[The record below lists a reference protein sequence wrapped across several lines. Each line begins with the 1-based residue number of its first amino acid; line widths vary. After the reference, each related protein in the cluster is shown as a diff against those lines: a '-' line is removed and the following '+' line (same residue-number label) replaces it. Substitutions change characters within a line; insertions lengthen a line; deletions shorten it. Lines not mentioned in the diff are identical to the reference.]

1 MAKPILKSQQS
12 LVDAE
17 KVIQLAN
24 DIVAG
29 KIKNLDE
36 IKDEDL
42 QQIVKDGIEYQ
53 RDNINSVGSAALGS
67 MGILGGVEI
76 ANQAIKYSANTGAK
90 GATIITSGLKNMGK
104 KIGIPSMK
112 GGLLAGVIITIGL
125 GSATYILAKVFIPPM
140 NKSKKEELLLESE
153 KVLEQLSAKVSDE
166 RTNNLE
172 FILVI
177 KLMVNNIVTYLLNFR
192 TLKKTIWT

>member
-125 GSATYILAKVFIPPM
+125 GSVTYILAKVFIPTM
-140 NKSKKEELLLESE
+140 DKSKKEELLSESE
-153 KVLEQLSAKVSDE
+153 KVFEQLSAKVSDE
-166 RTNNLE
+166 GTNNLE

-177 KLMVNNIVTYLLNFR
+177 KLMVKNIVTYLKNDLG
-192 TLKKTIWT
+192 IA

>member
-12 LVDAE
+12 LVDTE
-17 KVIQLAN
+17 KIIQLAN

-177 KLMVNNIVTYLLNFR
+177 KLMVNNIVTYLKNDLG
-192 TLKKTIWT
+192 IA

>member
-76 ANQAIKYSANTGAK
+76 ANQAIKYSANPGAK

-104 KIGIPSMK
+104 KMGIPSMK
-112 GGLLAGVIITIGL
+112 GGLIAGVIITIGL
-125 GSATYILAKVFIPPM
+125 GSVTYILAKVFIPTM
-140 NKSKKEELLLESE
+140 DKSKKEELLSESE
-153 KVLEQLSAKVSDE
+153 KVFEQLSAKVSDE
-166 RTNNLE
+166 GTNNLV

-177 KLMVNNIVTYLLNFR
+177 KLMVNNIVTYLKNDLG
-192 TLKKTIWT
+192 IA

>member
-1 MAKPILKSQQS
+1 MAKLILKSQQS

-125 GSATYILAKVFIPPM
+125 GSVTYILAKVFIPTM
-140 NKSKKEELLLESE
+140 DKSKKEELLSESE
-153 KVLEQLSAKVSDE
+153 KVFEQLSAKVSDE
-166 RTNNLE
+166 GTNNLE

-177 KLMVNNIVTYLLNFR
+177 KLMVNNIVTYLKNDLG
-192 TLKKTIWT
+192 IA

>member
-125 GSATYILAKVFIPPM
+125 GSVTYILAKVFIPPM
-140 NKSKKEELLLESE
+140 DKSKKEELLLESE

-177 KLMVNNIVTYLLNFR
+177 RLMVNNIVTYLKNDLG
-192 TLKKTIWT
+192 IA

>member
-1 MAKPILKSQQS
+1 MAKLILKSQQS

-76 ANQAIKYSANTGAK
+76 ANQAIKYSANPGAK

-104 KIGIPSMK
+104 KMGIPSMK
-112 GGLLAGVIITIGL
+112 GGLIAGVIITIGL
-125 GSATYILAKVFIPPM
+125 GSVTYILAKVFIPTM
-140 NKSKKEELLLESE
+140 DKSKKEELLSESE
-153 KVLEQLSAKVSDE
+153 KVFEQLSAKVSDE
-166 RTNNLE
+166 GTNNLE

-177 KLMVNNIVTYLLNFR
+177 KLMVKNIVTYLKNDLGSA
-192 TLKKTIWT
+192 

>member
-1 MAKPILKSQQS
+1 MAKLILKSQQS

-177 KLMVNNIVTYLLNFR
+177 KLMVNNIVTYLKNDLG
-192 TLKKTIWT
+192 IA

>member
-53 RDNINSVGSAALGS
+53 RDNI
-67 MGILGGVEI
+67 IL
-76 ANQAIKYSANTGAK
+76 
-90 GATIITSGLKNMGK
+90 
-104 KIGIPSMK
+104 
-112 GGLLAGVIITIGL
+112 
-125 GSATYILAKVFIPPM
+125 
-140 NKSKKEELLLESE
+140 
-153 KVLEQLSAKVSDE
+153 
-166 RTNNLE
+166 
-172 FILVI
+172 
-177 KLMVNNIVTYLLNFR
+177 
-192 TLKKTIWT
+192 

>member
-76 ANQAIKYSANTGAK
+76 ANQAIKYSANPGAK

-104 KIGIPSMK
+104 KMGIPSMK
-112 GGLLAGVIITIGL
+112 GGLIAGVIITIGL
-125 GSATYILAKVFIPPM
+125 GSATYILAKVFIPTM
-140 NKSKKEELLLESE
+140 DKSKKEELLSESE
-153 KVLEQLSAKVSDE
+153 KVFEQLSAKVSDE
-166 RTNNLE
+166 GTNNLE

-177 KLMVNNIVTYLLNFR
+177 KLMVKNIVTYLKNDLG
-192 TLKKTIWT
+192 IA

>member
-1 MAKPILKSQQS
+1 MAKLILKSQQS

-76 ANQAIKYSANTGAK
+76 ANQAIKYSANPGAK

-104 KIGIPSMK
+104 KMGIPSMK
-112 GGLLAGVIITIGL
+112 GGLIAGVIITIGL
-125 GSATYILAKVFIPPM
+125 GSVTYILAKVFIPTM
-140 NKSKKEELLLESE
+140 DKSKKEELLSESE
-153 KVLEQLSAKVSDE
+153 KVFEQLSAKVSDE

-177 KLMVNNIVTYLLNFR
+177 KLMVNNIVTYLKNDLG
-192 TLKKTIWT
+192 IA

>member
-1 MAKPILKSQQS
+1 MAKLILKSQQS

-104 KIGIPSMK
+104 KMGIPSMK
-112 GGLLAGVIITIGL
+112 GGLIAGVIITIGL
-125 GSATYILAKVFIPPM
+125 GSVTYILAKVFIPTM
-140 NKSKKEELLLESE
+140 DKSKKEELLSESE
-153 KVLEQLSAKVSDE
+153 KVFEQLSAKVSDE
-166 RTNNLE
+166 GTNNLE

-177 KLMVNNIVTYLLNFR
+177 KLMVNNIVTYLKNDLG
-192 TLKKTIWT
+192 IA

>member
-76 ANQAIKYSANTGAK
+76 ANQAIKYSANPGAK

-104 KIGIPSMK
+104 KMGIPSMK
-112 GGLLAGVIITIGL
+112 GRLIAGVIITIGL
-125 GSATYILAKVFIPPM
+125 GSVTYILAKVFIPTM
-140 NKSKKEELLLESE
+140 DKSKKEELLSESE
-153 KVLEQLSAKVSDE
+153 KVFEQLSAKVSDE
-166 RTNNLE
+166 GTNNLE

-177 KLMVNNIVTYLLNFR
+177 KLMVKNIVTYLKNDLG
-192 TLKKTIWT
+192 IA

>member
-76 ANQAIKYSANTGAK
+76 ANQAIKYSANPGAK

-104 KIGIPSMK
+104 KMGIPSMK
-112 GGLLAGVIITIGL
+112 GGLIAGVIITIGL
-125 GSATYILAKVFIPPM
+125 GSVTYILAKVFIPTM
-140 NKSKKEELLLESE
+140 DKSKKEELLSESE
-153 KVLEQLSAKVSDE
+153 KVFEQLSAKVSDE
-166 RTNNLE
+166 GTNNLE

-177 KLMVNNIVTYLLNFR
+177 KLMVKNIVTYLKNDLG
-192 TLKKTIWT
+192 IA

>member
-29 KIKNLDE
+29 KIKNIDE

-177 KLMVNNIVTYLLNFR
+177 KLMVNNIVTYLKNDLG
-192 TLKKTIWT
+192 IA

>member
-29 KIKNLDE
+29 KIKNIDE

-112 GGLLAGVIITIGL
+112 GGLLASVIITIGL

-140 NKSKKEELLLESE
+140 DKSKKEELLLESE

-166 RTNNLE
+166 RTKNLE

-177 KLMVNNIVTYLLNFR
+177 KLMVNNIVTYLKNDLG
-192 TLKKTIWT
+192 IA

>member
-67 MGILGGVEI
+67 MGILGGVVI
-76 ANQAIKYSANTGAK
+76 ANQAIKYSANPGAK

-104 KIGIPSMK
+104 KMGIPSMK
-112 GGLLAGVIITIGL
+112 GGLIAGVIITIGL
-125 GSATYILAKVFIPPM
+125 GSVTYILAKVFIPTM
-140 NKSKKEELLLESE
+140 DKSKKEELLSESE
-153 KVLEQLSAKVSDE
+153 KVFEQLSAKVSDE
-166 RTNNLE
+166 GTNNLE

-177 KLMVNNIVTYLLNFR
+177 KLMVKNIVTYLKNDLG
-192 TLKKTIWT
+192 IA

>member
-12 LVDAE
+12 LVDTE
-17 KVIQLAN
+17 KIIQLAN

-140 NKSKKEELLLESE
+140 NKSKKEELLSESE
-153 KVLEQLSAKVSDE
+153 TVFEQLSAKVSDE
-166 RTNNLE
+166 GTNNLE

-177 KLMVNNIVTYLLNFR
+177 ILMVNNIVTYLKNDLG
-192 TLKKTIWT
+192 IA

>member
-76 ANQAIKYSANTGAK
+76 ANQAIKYSANPGAK

-104 KIGIPSMK
+104 KMGIPSMK
-112 GGLLAGVIITIGL
+112 GGLIAGVIITIGL
-125 GSATYILAKVFIPPM
+125 GSVTYILAKVFIPTM
-140 NKSKKEELLLESE
+140 DKSKKEELLSESE
-153 KVLEQLSAKVSDE
+153 KVFEQLSAKVSDE
-166 RTNNLE
+166 GTNNLE

-177 KLMVNNIVTYLLNFR
+177 KLMVKNIVTYLMS
-192 TLKKTIWT
+192 TE

>member
-76 ANQAIKYSANTGAK
+76 ANQAINYSANPGAK

-104 KIGIPSMK
+104 KMGIPSMK
-112 GGLLAGVIITIGL
+112 GGLIAGVIITIGL
-125 GSATYILAKVFIPPM
+125 GSVTYILAKVFIPTM
-140 NKSKKEELLLESE
+140 DKSKKEELLSESE
-153 KVLEQLSAKVSDE
+153 KVFEQLSAKVSDE
-166 RTNNLE
+166 GTNNLE

-177 KLMVNNIVTYLLNFR
+177 KLMVKNIVTYLKNDLG
-192 TLKKTIWT
+192 IA

>member
-76 ANQAIKYSANTGAK
+76 ANQAIKYSANPGAK

-104 KIGIPSMK
+104 KMGIPSMK
-112 GGLLAGVIITIGL
+112 GGLIAGVIITIGR
-125 GSATYILAKVFIPPM
+125 GSVTYILAKVFIPTM
-140 NKSKKEELLLESE
+140 DKSKKEELLSESE
-153 KVLEQLSAKVSDE
+153 KVFEQLSAKVSDE
-166 RTNNLE
+166 GTNNLE

-177 KLMVNNIVTYLLNFR
+177 KLMVKNIVTYLKNDLG
-192 TLKKTIWT
+192 IA

>member
-177 KLMVNNIVTYLLNFR
+177 KLMVKNIVTYLKNDLG
-192 TLKKTIWT
+192 IA

>member
-1 MAKPILKSQQS
+1 MAKLILKSQQS

-140 NKSKKEELLLESE
+140 DKSKKEELLLESE

-177 KLMVNNIVTYLLNFR
+177 KLMVNNIVTYLKNDLG
-192 TLKKTIWT
+192 IA

>member
-76 ANQAIKYSANTGAK
+76 ANQAIKYSANPGAK

-104 KIGIPSMK
+104 KMGIPSMK
-112 GGLLAGVIITIGL
+112 GGLIAGVIITIGL
-125 GSATYILAKVFIPPM
+125 GSVTYILAKVFIPTM
-140 NKSKKEELLLESE
+140 DKSKKEELHSESE
-153 KVLEQLSAKVSDE
+153 KVFEQLSAKVSDE
-166 RTNNLE
+166 GTNNLE

-177 KLMVNNIVTYLLNFR
+177 KLMVKNIVTYLKNDLG
-192 TLKKTIWT
+192 IA

>member
-76 ANQAIKYSANTGAK
+76 ANQAIKYSANPGAK

-177 KLMVNNIVTYLLNFR
+177 KLMVNNIVTYLKNDLG
-192 TLKKTIWT
+192 IA

>member
-76 ANQAIKYSANTGAK
+76 ANQAIKYSANPGAK

-125 GSATYILAKVFIPPM
+125 GSATYILAKVFIPTM
-140 NKSKKEELLLESE
+140 DKSKKEELLSESE
-153 KVLEQLSAKVSDE
+153 KVFEQLSAKVSDE
-166 RTNNLE
+166 GTNNLE

-177 KLMVNNIVTYLLNFR
+177 KLMVKNIVTYLKNDLG
-192 TLKKTIWT
+192 IA

>member
-125 GSATYILAKVFIPPM
+125 GSATYILAKVFIPTM
-140 NKSKKEELLLESE
+140 DKSKKEELLSESE
-153 KVLEQLSAKVSDE
+153 KVFEQLSAKVSDE
-166 RTNNLE
+166 GTNNLE

-177 KLMVNNIVTYLLNFR
+177 KLMVKNIVTYLKNDLG
-192 TLKKTIWT
+192 IA

>member
-76 ANQAIKYSANTGAK
+76 ANQAIKYSANPGAK

-104 KIGIPSMK
+104 KMGIPSMK
-112 GGLLAGVIITIGL
+112 GGLRAGVIITIGL
-125 GSATYILAKVFIPPM
+125 GSVTYILAKVFIPTM
-140 NKSKKEELLLESE
+140 DKSKKEELLSESE
-153 KVLEQLSAKVSDE
+153 KVFEQLSAKVSDE
-166 RTNNLE
+166 GTNNLE

-177 KLMVNNIVTYLLNFR
+177 KLMVKNIVTYLKNDLG
-192 TLKKTIWT
+192 IA

>member
-29 KIKNLDE
+29 KIKKLDE

-76 ANQAIKYSANTGAK
+76 ANQAIKYSANPGAK

-104 KIGIPSMK
+104 KMGIPSMK
-112 GGLLAGVIITIGL
+112 GGLIAGVIITIGL
-125 GSATYILAKVFIPPM
+125 GSVTYILAKVFIPTM
-140 NKSKKEELLLESE
+140 DKSKKEELLSESE
-153 KVLEQLSAKVSDE
+153 KVFEQLSAKVSDE
-166 RTNNLE
+166 GTNNLE

-177 KLMVNNIVTYLLNFR
+177 KLMVKNIVTYLKNDLG
-192 TLKKTIWT
+192 IA

>member
-76 ANQAIKYSANTGAK
+76 ANQAIKYSANPGAK

-104 KIGIPSMK
+104 KMGIPSMK
-112 GGLLAGVIITIGL
+112 GGLIAGVIITIGL
-125 GSATYILAKVFIPPM
+125 GSVTYILAKVFIPTM
-140 NKSKKEELLLESE
+140 DKSKKEELLSESE
-153 KVLEQLSAKVSDE
+153 KVFEQLSAKVSDE
-166 RTNNLE
+166 GSNILE

-177 KLMVNNIVTYLLNFR
+177 KLMVKNIVTYLKNDLG
-192 TLKKTIWT
+192 IA

>member
-1 MAKPILKSQQS
+1 MAKLILKSQQS

-112 GGLLAGVIITIGL
+112 GGLLASVIITIGL

-177 KLMVNNIVTYLLNFR
+177 KLMVNNIVTYLKNDLG
-192 TLKKTIWT
+192 IA

>member
-12 LVDAE
+12 LVDTE
-17 KVIQLAN
+17 KIIQLAN

-177 KLMVNNIVTYLLNFR
+177 KLMVKNIVTYLKNDLG
-192 TLKKTIWT
+192 IA

>member
-76 ANQAIKYSANTGAK
+76 ANQAIKYSANPGAK

-104 KIGIPSMK
+104 KMGIPSMK
-112 GGLLAGVIITIGL
+112 GGLIAGVIITIGL

-177 KLMVNNIVTYLLNFR
+177 KLMVNNIVTYLKNDLG
-192 TLKKTIWT
+192 IA

>member
-76 ANQAIKYSANTGAK
+76 ANQAIKYSANPGAK

-104 KIGIPSMK
+104 KMGIPSMK
-112 GGLLAGVIITIGL
+112 GGLIAGVIITIGL
-125 GSATYILAKVFIPPM
+125 GSVTYILAKVFIPPM

-177 KLMVNNIVTYLLNFR
+177 KLMVNNIVTYLKNDLG
-192 TLKKTIWT
+192 IA